1 MFGDPYSNPKGLP
14 VYKVGELCDVTKL
27 AGYEYT
33 EYIHYQDSG
42 DVVMVKGLN
51 VKEKHLKLDDVSYI
65 SAEVSD
71 SLPRSQLHEGDVV
84 MTYIGINLGDVAIVD
99 DKHRYH
105 LAPNVAKISVKDRGM
120 LIPEFLVN
128 QIYYSR
134 DKFTRNAGNT
144 AKAVLNMDK
153 IRKIEIFLPEMK
165 LQKKFVSFVEQS
177 DKSKKDALWAI
188 LNNRIPSM
196 IKMLLINGGLEY
208 AQQF

>member
-1 MFGDPYSNPKGLP
+1 MFGDPATNSKGLP

-42 DVVMVKGLN
+42 DVVMIKGLN
-51 VKEKHLKLDDVSYI
+51 VKEKHLKLDDISYI
-65 SAEVSD
+65 NAEVSD

-99 DKHRYH
+99 GNHRYH
-105 LAPNVAKISVKDRGM
+105 LAPNVAKISVKNKAS

-144 AKAVLNMDK
+144 AKAVLNMEK
-153 IRKIEIFLPEMK
+153 IRKIDVFLPDVDAQRNFIE
-165 LQKKFVSFVEQS
+165 FVEQS
-177 DKSKKDALWAI
+177 DKSKFAVLRCAN
-188 LNNRIPSM
+188 LNLSRC
-196 IKMLLINGGLEY
+196 LEHLN
-208 AQQF
+208 QQFVHRTR

>member
-1 MFGDPYSNPKGLP
+1 MFGDPYSNSYGLP

-33 EYIHYQDSG
+33 KYIHYQDSG

-51 VKEKHLKLDDVSYI
+51 VKEKHLKLDDLSYI
-65 SAEVSD
+65 DVETSD
-71 SLPRSQLHEGDVV
+71 LLPRSQLHPGDVV

-105 LAPNVAKISVKDRGM
+105 LAPNVAKISIKDRAVI
-120 LIPEFLVN
+120 IPEFLVN

-134 DKFTRNAGNT
+134 NKFTRNAGNT

-153 IRKIEIFLPEMK
+153 IRKIEIILPDIES
-165 LQKKFVSFVEQS
+165 QIRYVEFVKQT
-177 DKSKKDALWAI
+177 DKSKFELKQNI
-188 LNNRIPSM
+188 EN
-196 IKMLLINGGLEY
+196 INTLMKSLMR
-208 AQQF
+208 QDFNS